1 MVVLCLLI
9 AACDQVYGLTGRTD
23 DARPSDG
30 EIGDGPPD
38 ASCPVPL
45 VLDPGTVTPVNAML
59 GSEAEPSLAADHLEL
74 YFTRTLS
81 GSDVFRA
88 TRANRQAPWSV
99 GAPLALNTA
108 YDDADP
114 SITADGLRLFFTSN
128 RETMSGFRAAY
139 EAKRSSPGAEWA
151 TVEKI
156 NATTFSVE
164 SLDVSAD
171 GLRLYVVEAGVP
183 NVHVLQRGS
192 IDDPFLDPQAIGLG
206 LYAPSIDAGDETI
219 YWEDTNKQDDDGIR
233 VAHKNGSVFLG
244 ADLLLVN
251 GLDPDLSHDGSVL
264 MFQQSGGGLAYIEAT
279 CPGR

>member
-30 EIGDGPPD
+30 DIGDGPRD

-45 VLDPGTVTPVNAML
+45 VLDPGTITPVNIVAD
-59 GSEAEPSLAADHLEL
+59 AEPCLAADHLEL
-74 YFTRTLS
+74 YFTRTQN

-88 TRANRQAPWSV
+88 TRANREAPWSV
-99 GAPLALNTA
+99 GAPLALNSP

-128 RETMSGFRAAY
+128 RETMSAFRAAY
-139 EAKRSSPGAEWA
+139 EAKRSSPAAEWA
-151 TVEKI
+151 TVEKVS
-156 NATTFSVE
+156 ATTFSVE

-171 GLRLYVVEAGVP
+171 GLKLYVVEAGVP
-183 NVHVLQRGS
+183 NVHVLERGS
-192 IDDPFLDPQAIGLG
+192 IDEAFQNPQAVGLG
-206 LYAPSIDAGDETI
+206 LYAPSIDAGDATI

-233 VAHKNGSVFLG
+233 IARKNGSVFLG
-244 ADLLLVN
+244 ADLLLAN
-251 GLDPDLSHDGSVL
+251 GQDPDLSHDGTVL
-264 MFQQSGGGLAYIEAT
+264 MFQPSSGGLAYIEAT
-279 CPGR
+279 CPGL